1 MKQKTGRKIQ
11 FENFTRLLN
20 SCKYNATNL
29 SDILH
34 RSRPT
39 MYKRMHHMEDL
50 TIGDLIAVKND
61 GQISIEEI
69 FEALKKDI
77 R

>member
-1 MKQKTGRKIQ
+1 MKRTTRRKPK
-11 FENFTRLLN
+11 FENFTKLLN

-29 SDILH
+29 SDIMH
-34 RSRPT
+34 RSKPT
-39 MYKRMHHMEDL
+39 MYKRMRNLEDL

-61 GQISIEEI
+61 GLITMDEI
-69 FEALKKDI
+69 LDALRKDL